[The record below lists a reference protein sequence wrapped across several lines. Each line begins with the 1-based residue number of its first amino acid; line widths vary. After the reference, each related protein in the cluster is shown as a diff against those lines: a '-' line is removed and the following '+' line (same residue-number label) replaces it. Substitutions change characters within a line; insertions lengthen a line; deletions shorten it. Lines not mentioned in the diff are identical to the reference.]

1 VKQFHWLSDEL
12 KYVSFVR
19 PTAELYFVKYCGQ
32 ILFIENES
40 NVVYLPNHQSDTN
53 TQFWLVVRR
62 T

>member
-53 TQFWLVVRR
+53 TQF
-62 T
+62 